1 MPEIAEVRVVANT
14 LKRQLLNKKID
25 KVQILY
31 QGIILGNKEKFVE
44 EITGKAIK
52 DITTYG
58 KWLMFDL
65 GKYTLLSHLRMEGK
79 YFYVKTDTEVGK
91 HDHVIFELD
100 NGMDLRYNDVRKFGK
115 MELVKTED
123 VFASPNISKLGLEP
137 DNTELTP
144 NYLINKLKNKNKP
157 IKTLL
162 LDQSIINGLG
172 NIYANEVLF
181 YSNINPL
188 KEASKLTIKEAEKI
202 IFFSKEIIKK
212 SYELGGCTIKSY
224 TSSLNV
230 KGKYQDELKVH
241 MRENLPCIICG
252 EKIDKMK
259 IDGRSTYYC
268 PNCQKKWVYNT

>member
-162 LDQSIINGLG
+162 LDQSIISGLG

-188 KEASKLTIKEAEKI
+188 KEASKLTIKEEEKI

-268 PNCQKKWVYNT
+268 PNCQKK